1 MAILAAIQ
9 KEEKK
14 YGEEM
19 VREELEKIAIQ
30 RNAPHVEWYC
40 SGCQVKPLGEYIYC
54 ERSKHHV
61 DHYCHVCPMT
71 QDCPCSELSD

>member
-19 VREELEKIAIQ
+19 VREELEKIAVQ
-30 RNAPHVEWYC
+30 RNTPHMEWYC
-40 SGCQVKPLGEYIYC
+40 SACVVKPLGEYIYYID
-54 ERSKHHV
+54 SKHHV
-61 DHYCHVCPMT
+61 DHHRHVCPMT